1 MQDFSSVQAVSVAD
15 AIKDASFPVERRPLI
30 TQSGHHSTEYS
41 IVHRI
46 DENIDLGLVK
56 KTRPEI
62 KHDSLIKWLIQ
73 DFEDAGLDYKLRD
86 SVVMS
91 KGDLYQEYIF
101 DRKVDTPDN
110 SDMAPMA
117 LVKASYVDVPL
128 EVFFGT
134 YRFVCSNGVIVGE
147 TINKIRVA
155 PNTQNLLQSSI
166 KDEIKTRL
174 SEFSEVSNLYK
185 KLEDESFNPYL
196 DLYLAEVYLSAGY
209 KKAVLHELEKNGNIE
224 VLKDKLRN
232 PDFQGDVSKL
242 YNVLDE
248 ITAWEFYNIVTN
260 ILTMKARSVGARS
273 SVYHTASKIFGI

>member
-1 MQDFSSVQAVSVAD
+1 
-15 AIKDASFPVERRPLI
+15 
-30 TQSGHHSTEYS
+30 
-41 IVHRI
+41 
-46 DENIDLGLVK
+46 
-56 KTRPEI
+56 
-62 KHDSLIKWLIQ
+62 LIKWLIQ